1 MEAVAYLRVSTDKQ
15 AETGL
20 SLDAQRSQIEHWCR
34 ARGVELGAV
43 CVDAGVSG
51 SASVADRPGLMEAL
65 SYGSSI
71 VVAKLDRLSRSP
83 FILLALEQELSK
95 KALRILSVA
104 GEGTSDDDPASILM
118 RRMLQAVAEHELA
131 MIRLRTKT
139 ALAQKKRRGER
150 IGRPPYGFTVVDG
163 KLHPT
168 EKLAG
173 VRTVLSLREN
183 GLSIRAITDR
193 LRQAEPANR
202 WNRDRVHQ
210 ICKRWNGE
218 PIPSQP

>member
-1 MEAVAYLRVSTDKQ
+1 MNAVAYLRVSTDKQ

-20 SLDAQRSQIEHWCR
+20 SLDAQRSHIERWCLDQ
-34 ARGVELGAV
+34 GITLEAV
-43 CVDAGVSG
+43 CVDAGLSG

-95 KALRILSVA
+95 KGLRILSVA

-139 ALAQKKRRGER
+139 ALAQKKRRGESM
-150 IGRPPYGFTVVDG
+150 GRAPFGHTYVDG
-163 KLHPT
+163 
-168 EKLAG
+168 
-173 VRTVLSLREN
+173 VLVENEHYQTFLRVVELRN
-183 GLSIRAITDR
+183 EGLTY
-193 LRQAEPANR
+193 RQIAADILLVDPHSGMNHTKAR
-202 WNRDRVHQ
+202 R
-210 ICKRWNGE
+210 IYKRWE
-218 PIPSQP
+218 QSQAA